1 MVRVNIKIG
10 VRSEKPTEV
19 EPGIFN
25 YTYDEKINI
34 AGITIEQGF
43 TNEDGNT
50 INPNSI
56 IDTRLSLLM
65 SNNINNILSRIEYVE
80 YLGTR
85 YKAKSLRIV
94 RPRVEVTLGGV
105 WTAND

>member
-19 EPGIFN
+19 EPGIFS

-34 AGITIEQGF
+34 AGVTIEQGF

-50 INPNSI
+50 INANSI
-56 IDTRLSLLM
+56 IDTRLSFIM
-65 SNNINNILSRIEYVE
+65 SNNINNIL
-80 YLGTR
+80 
-85 YKAKSLRIV
+85 
-94 RPRVEVTLGGV
+94 
-105 WTAND
+105 